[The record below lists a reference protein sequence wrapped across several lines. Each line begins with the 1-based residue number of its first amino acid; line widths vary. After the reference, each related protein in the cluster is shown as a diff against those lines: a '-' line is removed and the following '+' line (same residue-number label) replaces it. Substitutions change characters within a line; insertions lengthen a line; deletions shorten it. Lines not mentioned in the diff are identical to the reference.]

1 MVLQLIIQSYSQR
14 RAKKLDQI
22 LNKNNP
28 NAEEEPAEESEQE
41 QSEQESETQQQ
52 QPEEIQE
59 DLLSEDED
67 HRHRVAVNQRL
78 QEIVRE
84 NQENQL
90 LIEDPA
96 QHEGEEEE
104 PVEGMDEEMDEESFA
119 QRVNQL

>member
-28 NAEEEPAEESEQE
+28 NAEEEPAEEPEKE
-41 QSEQESETQQQ
+41 QSEEESENQQE

-67 HRHRVAVNQRL
+67 HRHRAAVNQRL
-78 QEIVRE
+78 QEII
-84 NQENQL
+84 NENQL
-90 LIEDPA
+90 LVEDPA
-96 QHEGEEEE
+96 QQEGEEEE
-104 PVEGMDEEMDEESFA
+104 PVEGVEGMDEESFA